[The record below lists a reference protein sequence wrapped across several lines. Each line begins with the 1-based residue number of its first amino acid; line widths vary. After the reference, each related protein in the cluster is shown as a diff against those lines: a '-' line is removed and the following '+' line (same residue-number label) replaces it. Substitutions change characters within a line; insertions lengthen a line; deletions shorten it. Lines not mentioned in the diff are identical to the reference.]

1 MFDYSNYKCEYLS
14 KSQIKV
20 KVENFRNEH
29 WPEKIVPVDMELLL
43 SKRMKIDI
51 IPSRG
56 IKELTKTDAFLK
68 SDLTAIVVDLM
79 QYMDEQDRYAN
90 RLRFSFAHE
99 IGHILFDELGLGT
112 YVKNIEYRTF
122 NPQGSRRLRGKIV
135 EHLCDCAAAELLMPE
150 SIFKK
155 YLSGFAVSIYSVE
168 RLANSFQV
176 SIQAAAIRI
185 AEVSTEP
192 CLVTKWQP
200 EKRKPTN
207 LRLAWCMGPEKKG
220 KGYYEPIHVS
230 VRPPSAIHNA
240 YEGGSCVKSFRLF
253 KIGDGVQRLLT
264 ESKGFGQGETRY
276 VISLAFLDR

>member
-1 MFDYSNYKCEYLS
+1 MATNTSATDLENLIAAQAKRLVNDLLKERRNDKPPFLPKEFAKLV
-14 KSQIKV
+14 QIKQIKSANLGGTSAVLLRFHDGYVIKVNEKHHPV
-20 KVENFRNEH
+20 KQN
-29 WPEKIVPVDMELLL
+29 
-43 SKRMKIDI
+43 
-51 IPSRG
+51 
-56 IKELTKTDAFLK
+56 
-68 SDLTAIVVDLM
+68 
-79 QYMDEQDRYAN
+79 
-90 RLRFSFAHE
+90 FSFAHE

-155 YLSGFAVSIYSVE
+155 YLSGFGVSIYSVE